1 MILTSI
7 SEAQN
12 RFYDGI
18 DECAG
23 LEPYDYSHCLTV
35 DEACMEALQETQYE
49 YDAFE
54 RALYEAEVEY
64 VQEHG
69 AAMVYT
75 EASVGEMVE
84 KAVDAVKE
92 WLKRIMG
99 VLDRF
104 MHEVA
109 SKIQLM
115 RTKIFRGNKQ
125 KIEAGRWQS
134 SWDFKGIDYYAE
146 SVKKFMASPLIGS
159 GEKGLGFKDI
169 KTRAMVGL
177 AGHVLDGKSKGT
189 DFSIR
194 DWKEDNLKET
204 TIGEAYVNELK
215 PLDMIRNGYA
225 DGLKEVKKQK
235 DAAKKAAN
243 ELIKNIKEVRSNDK
257 DSADDKAKDTY
268 KFAINAIGKINAH
281 NTSII
286 TLKLTILMGRLNQA
300 YKCAGILTRSN
311 GKIGKKIN
319 DAGGKFEGMKQKLKD
334 EANSL

>member
-64 VQEHG
+64 VQENG
-69 AAMVYT
+69 TAMVYT
-75 EASVGEMVE
+75 EASVGEMVS

-92 WLKRIMG
+92 WLKRILG

-125 KIEAGRWQS
+125 KIEAGKWNAA
-134 SWDFKGIDYYAE
+134 WNFKGTDYFGNG
-146 SVKKFMASPLIGS
+146 VDKFLETPLVGS
-159 GEKGLGFKDI
+159 GEGGLLGSYKINSRSNVKYAADTRLDPKDI
-169 KTRAMVGL
+169 
-177 AGHVLDGKSKGT
+177 
-189 DFSIR
+189 SIR
-194 DWKEDNLKET
+194 DWKEDHFKEI
-204 TIGEAYVNELK
+204 TIDEAYVNQLK
-215 PLDMIRNGYA
+215 PLETIRSGYA
-225 DGLKEVKKQK
+225 EGLTKVKKQK

-243 ELIKNIKEVRSNDK
+243 ELIKQIKKVRSEDS
-257 DSADDKAKDTY
+257 SADDNAKKIYNDAIKAVGKT
-268 KFAINAIGKINAH
+268 NAM

>member
-12 RFYDGI
+12 RFYDTF

-49 YDAFE
+49 YAAFE
-54 RALYEAEVEY
+54 RAIYEAEVEY
-64 VQEHG
+64 VQENG
-69 AAMVYT
+69 TAMVYT
-75 EASVGEMVE
+75 EASIGEMVE
-84 KAVDAVKE
+84 KAVDAVKT
-92 WLKRIMG
+92 WLKRILG

-125 KIEAGRWQS
+125 KIEAGKWQS
-134 SWDFKGIDYYAE
+134 SWDFKGIDYYGNGVDDFLKSPLEDASQFDASSRYE
-146 SVKKFMASPLIGS
+146 VKKIGRVATLS
-159 GEKGLGFKDI
+159 GDN
-169 KTRAMVGL
+169 
-177 AGHVLDGKSKGT
+177 

-194 DWKEDNLKET
+194 DWKEDHFKEI
-204 TIGEAYVNELK
+204 TINESYVKKLN
-215 PLDMIRNGYA
+215 PLNMIRNGYA
-225 DGLKEVKKQK
+225 DGLKAVKDEKK
-235 DAAKKAAN
+235 AATKAAN
-243 ELIKNIKEVRSNDK
+243 ELIKQIKKTR
-257 DSADDKAKDTY
+257 DSDAGNSDDKVKDVYNT
-268 KFAINAIGKINAH
+268 AIKYVGKINAL
-281 NTSII
+281 NTNII

-334 EANSL
+334 EANAL